1 MEDSADLSAKKVFA
15 GARLHIENLSIAESP
30 TLKVRVL
37 NLEKDPACFAL
48 WPGQPLTPAKR
59 NGQLESHI
67 LVWLWKHLPTLLNLR
82 ILLVWKWVL
91 WNCVEGKD
99 VSLEVAMVSA
109 DGKPL
114 ITISPLGGIVRIGVA
129 CEQYISNAS
138 VEQLFFVL
146 DLYSYFGKV
155 SEKISIVKE
164 SKRHNTIFVTG
175 GLLEMVPSTL
185 P

>member
-1 MEDSADLSAKKVFA
+1 M
-15 GARLHIENLSIAESP
+15 
-30 TLKVRVL
+30 
-37 NLEKDPACFAL
+37 
-48 WPGQPLTPAKR
+48 
-59 NGQLESHI
+59 
-67 LVWLWKHLPTLLNLR
+67 
-82 ILLVWKWVL
+82 
-91 WNCVEGKD
+91 
-99 VSLEVAMVSA
+99 SLEVAMVSA